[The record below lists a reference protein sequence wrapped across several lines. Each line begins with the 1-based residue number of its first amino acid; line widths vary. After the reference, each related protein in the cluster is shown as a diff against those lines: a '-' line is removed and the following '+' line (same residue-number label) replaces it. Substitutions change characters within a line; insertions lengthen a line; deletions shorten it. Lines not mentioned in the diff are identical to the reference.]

1 MTSVLPRAVIVH
13 RPTEY
18 EELLIEHGTR
28 QQVAFFLRS
37 RGRDLDEVDERH
49 KKQGEA
55 IRTVAAA
62 IPHDWRRGTVTR
74 ADLARYLFG
83 PEDVVI
89 AIGQDGLVA
98 NVAKYLHGQPVVGV
112 DPEPGRNPAVLV
124 RHPPP
129 AVAHFLDDFPGL
141 PTEARTMVRGRTDDG
156 QALLGLN
163 EVFVGHRSHQSARYQ
178 IRNADGDVERQSSSG
193 IIVGT
198 GTGSTGW
205 CRSVWLERGSALRL
219 PDPTEDRLAWFVRE
233 AWPSP
238 ATGTHLTEGTL
249 GPDERLTV
257 VSSTDHLVVFADGIE
272 ADAIDLR
279 WGQSCELSIAEQ
291 RLMLVVEG

>member
-1 MTSVLPRAVIVH
+1 MTSVPPRAVIVH

-37 RGRDLDEVDERH
+37 RERDLGEVDLRHER
-49 KKQGEA
+49 QGDA
-55 IRTVAAA
+55 IRMVAGA

-74 ADLARYLFG
+74 ADLDRYLFG

-89 AIGQDGLVA
+89 AVGQDGLVA
-98 NVAKYLHGQPVVGV
+98 NVAKYLHGQPVIGV

-124 RHPPP
+124 RHPPQTIAKLLADLP
-129 AVAHFLDDFPGL
+129 DL
-141 PTEARTMVRGRTDDG
+141 PTQVLTMVRAGTDDG
-156 QALLGLN
+156 QELLGLN
-163 EVFVGHRSHQSARYQ
+163 EVFVGHRSHQSARYL

-193 IIVGT
+193 IIIGT

-205 CRSVWLERGSALRL
+205 SRSIWLERRSDLRL
-219 PDPTEDRLAWFVRE
+219 PESTEARLAWFVRE

-238 ATGTHLTEGTL
+238 ATGIELTEGTL
-249 GPDERLTV
+249 GPDDRLTV
-257 VSSTDHLVVFADGIE
+257 VSNTDHLVVFADGIE
-272 ADAIDLR
+272 TDAIDLR
-279 WGQSCELSIAEQ
+279 WGQSCDVSIAER
-291 RLMLVVEG
+291 RLKLVVEG

>member
-1 MTSVLPRAVIVH
+1 MTSVPPRAVIVH

-37 RGRDLDEVDERH
+37 RGRDLHEVDERH
-49 KKQGEA
+49 EKQGEA
-55 IRTVAAA
+55 IRTVSAA

-124 RHPPP
+124 RHPPA
-129 AVAHFLDDFPGL
+129 AVAHLLDDLPGL
-141 PTEARTMVRGRTDDG
+141 STEARTMVRGSTDDG
-156 QALLGLN
+156 QVLLGLN

-193 IIVGT
+193 IVVGT

-238 ATGTHLTEGTL
+238 ATGTHLTEGAL

-272 ADAIDLR
+272 TDAIDLR

-291 RLMLVVEG
+291 RLILVVEG